1 MKIIAK
7 QRYNT
12 FLIEATDE
20 EINRMAGK
28 EVVQRDYQNQ
38 ALPWAIG
45 SEFNVIKAFDQ
56 IHRNNHRK
64 KEIETV
70 RKTLEGVLNS
80 LDIIEPF
87 IEEPPTESPKE

>member
-7 QRYNT
+7 QRGNT

-28 EVVQRDYQNQ
+28 ELVQRDYQNQ
-38 ALPWAIG
+38 AQPWAIG

-56 IHRNNHRK
+56 IHRNNQRK

-70 RKTLEGVLNS
+70 RKTLEGVINS

-87 IEEPPTESPKE
+87 IEEPKEVI